1 MDVRIEQMTTTV
13 DSVDPS
19 SLLTPAV
26 LAQIVDAVILRLETA
41 GRAARRRATELDT
54 RSVVDQ
60 QRDGRR

>member
-1 MDVRIEQMTTTV
+1 MDVRIEEMTTTV

-26 LAQIVDAVILRLETA
+26 LARIVDAVISDLETA
-41 GRAARRRATELDT
+41 KRAARMRSAELDM

>member
-19 SLLTPAV
+19 ALLTPAV
-26 LAQIVDAVILRLETA
+26 LARIVDAVISDLETA
-41 GRAARRRATELDT
+41 KLAARMRSAELDM

>member
-1 MDVRIEQMTTTV
+1 MDVRIEEMTTTV

-26 LAQIVDAVILRLETA
+26 LARIVDAVISDLETA
-41 GRAARRRATELDT
+41 NRAARMRSAELDM

>member
-1 MDVRIEQMTTTV
+1 MDVRIEEMTTTV

-26 LAQIVDAVILRLETA
+26 LARIVDAVISDLETA
-41 GRAARRRATELDT
+41 KLAERSRATEVDT

>member
-26 LAQIVDAVILRLETA
+26 LAEIVDAVILRLETTR
-41 GRAARRRATELDT
+41 RAARSRATEVDT

>member
-41 GRAARRRATELDT
+41 GRAARSRATELDT

>member
-19 SLLTPAV
+19 ALLTPAM
-26 LAQIVDAVILRLETA
+26 LAEIVDAVIVRLEKTR
-41 GRAARRRATELDT
+41 RAERSRATEVDT